1 MKRLAAIILTVIF
14 VTIILPLVIVFV
26 MEKTVDNNPPGGDNA
41 PETVVETEIPDQ

>member
-26 MEKTVDNNPPGGDNA
+26 MEKTVDNNPQGGDNT
-41 PETVVETEIPDQ
+41 PETVVETEIPEQ